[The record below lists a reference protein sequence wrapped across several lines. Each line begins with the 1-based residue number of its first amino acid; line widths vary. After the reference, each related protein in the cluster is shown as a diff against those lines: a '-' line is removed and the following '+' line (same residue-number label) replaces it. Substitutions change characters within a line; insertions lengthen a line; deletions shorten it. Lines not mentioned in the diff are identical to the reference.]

1 MRGSKADVPV
11 ALDVPEGT
19 LHLIE
24 WGGMAIE
31 LGSWREEVD
40 ASPYFKGLPDDR
52 CQCPHWGY
60 VLQGQLRYK
69 YADHEEV
76 YNAGDAYYAPPG
88 HTPVLGANTEYVEFS
103 PAEPYHQTAE
113 VIERNMAALE
123 EQV

>member
-11 ALDVPEGT
+11 ALEVPEGT
-19 LHLIE
+19 LHVIE
-24 WGGMAIE
+24 CGGMAIE

-60 VLQGQLRYK
+60 VLQGQLRYQ
-69 YADHEEV
+69 YVDHEEV
-76 YNAGDAYYAPPG
+76 YNAGDAYYAAPG

-123 EQV
+123 EQA

>member
-11 ALDVPEGT
+11 ALEVPEGT
-19 LHLIE
+19 LHVIE
-24 WGGMAIE
+24 CGGMAIE

-40 ASPYFKGLPDDR
+40 ASPYFKGMPDDR

-69 YADHEEV
+69 FADHEEV
-76 YNAGDAYYAPPG
+76 YNAGDAYYAAPG

-113 VIERNMAALE
+113 VIERNMAALQ
-123 EQV
+123 EQA

>member
-11 ALDVPEGT
+11 ALEVPEGT
-19 LHLIE
+19 LHVIE
-24 WGGMAIE
+24 CGGMAIE
-31 LGSWREEVD
+31 LGSWREEID
-40 ASPYFKGLPDDR
+40 ASPYFKGLRDDR

-69 YADHEEV
+69 FADHEEV
-76 YNAGDAYYAPPG
+76 YNAGDAYYAAPG

-113 VIERNMAALE
+113 VIERNMAALQ
-123 EQV
+123 EQA

>member
-11 ALDVPEGT
+11 ALEVPEGT
-19 LHLIE
+19 LHVIE
-24 WGGMAIE
+24 CGGMAIE

-40 ASPYFKGLPDDR
+40 PSTFFKGLPDDR

-69 YADHEEV
+69 FADHEEV
-76 YNAGDAYYAPPG
+76 YNAGDAYYAAPG
-88 HTPVLGANTEYVEFS
+88 HTPVIGANTDYVEFS

-113 VIERNMAALE
+113 VIGHNMVAMQ
-123 EQV
+123 EQP